1 MTTIRRMR
9 LAEAPV
15 LRELTKEGVAREA
28 ARYPEDQIGISE
40 AGLDNLET
48 HYRVGAAH
56 PDLITLVA
64 EEGGEIVGFV
74 DAEVTRDRSLP
85 GVIGEIGDLY
95 VTEEAGDEVAEA
107 LVGEAVR
114 LLRERGAGAIFH
126 TEDAD
131 RPEREPWESLGFTAD
146 VVRLSLYGD

>member
-15 LRELTKEGVAREA
+15 LRELTKEGVARLA
-28 ARYPEDQIGISE
+28 ARYPEDRIGISE

-64 EEGGEIVGFV
+64 EDGGEIVGFV
-74 DAEVTRDRSLP
+74 DAEITRDRTLP
-85 GVIGEIGDLY
+85 GVSGEIGDLW
-95 VTEEAGDEVAEA
+95 VREEAGAEAAEA
-107 LVGEAVR
+107 LVREAAR
-114 LLRERGAGAIFH
+114 ELRDRGAGAIFH

-131 RPEREPWESLGFTAD
+131 HPEREPWESLGFRGD
-146 VVRLSLYGD
+146 VVRFSLYDD

>member
-1 MTTIRRMR
+1 MTTIRRMQ
-9 LAEAPV
+9 LAEGPV

-28 ARYPEDQIGISE
+28 ARYPDDQIGISE

-64 EEGGEIVGFV
+64 ENGGEIVGFV
-74 DAEVTRDRSLP
+74 DAEITRDRSLP
-85 GVIGEIGDLY
+85 GVSGEIGDLY
-95 VTEEAGDEVAEA
+95 VKEEAGAEVAEA
-107 LVGEAVR
+107 LAREAVR

-126 TEDAD
+126 TEDATH
-131 RPEREPWESLGFTAD
+131 PEREPWESLGFTAD
-146 VVRLSLYGD
+146 VVRLSLYD